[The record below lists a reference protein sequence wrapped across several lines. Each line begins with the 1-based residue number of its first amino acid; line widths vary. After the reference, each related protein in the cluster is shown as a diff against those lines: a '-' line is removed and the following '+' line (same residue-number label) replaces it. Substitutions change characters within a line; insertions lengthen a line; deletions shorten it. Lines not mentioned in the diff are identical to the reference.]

1 MNKQQKTIEL
11 LAPAKDKEIGI
22 TAVNCGADAVY
33 IGADRYGARA
43 MAGNTLKD
51 IEDLVKYAH
60 IYRSKVYVTVNTV
73 LRESEMEEAYPLIR
87 RLHNMGIDGLIIQD
101 MGILEL
107 ELPPVKLIAST
118 QTHNTTP
125 EKVKFLEDVG
135 FQRVILARE
144 LNLEEIRKIR
154 EKTNVELES
163 FVHGALCVSYSGQC
177 YMSWSMGRRSGN
189 RGVCAQ
195 PCRKAYSLIDS
206 KGLLLEKNKHLL
218 SLKDLN
224 LSDYLEEL
232 IDAGITSFKIE
243 GRLKEESYVKNIT
256 AFYRQKLDDILE
268 KRNLNRASVGKVIFD
283 FTPNPIKT
291 FNRDYT
297 SHFIEGRQKAIS
309 RMETPKFRGEFIGV
323 VTGKQKN
330 TIFIDTGK
338 SLTAGD
344 GICFLKGDNTFSGTY
359 VNRVD
364 KNVIK
369 VQDDRD
375 IETGT
380 KIYRNLDKQFMDE
393 LKKSKTRREIAV
405 SFSLDESDDSTV
417 LTVRDEE
424 GISVSIPWV
433 ITGEKANNKE
443 HYEEIIRKNLSK
455 LGNTEFYAEEVTVTA
470 KNPDFCSIKE
480 INAMRRDIIAKL
492 FHAREKAYKPDE
504 FPYEP
509 NTVPYPETS
518 LSFRSNVLNRNAC
531 NFYIHHGAKV
541 MESGAESGMD
551 LTGRIVMK
559 NRYCL
564 KYELNLCPVHDGKPA
579 TPIKEPLFLVD
590 EDKNRF
596 RLEFDCKNCFMEIRK
611 MD

>member
-1 MNKQQKTIEL
+1 MNKEQKNIEL
-11 LAPAKDKEIGI
+11 LAPAKDKETGI
-22 TAVNCGADAVY
+22 AAVNYGADAVY
-33 IGADRYGARA
+33 IGADRFGARA

-87 RLHNMGIDGLIIQD
+87 RLHNLGIDGLIIQD
-101 MGILEL
+101 MGIMEL
-107 ELPPVKLIAST
+107 DLPPVKLIAST

-154 EKTNVELES
+154 DKTNVELEF

-224 LSDYLEEL
+224 LSNYLEDL

-243 GRLKEESYVKNIT
+243 GRLKEESYVKNVT

-268 KRNLNRASVGKVIFD
+268 KRNLEKASVGKVIFD
-283 FTPNPIKT
+283 FSPNPIKT

-297 SHFIEGRQKAIS
+297 DHFIKGRQKAIS
-309 RMETPKFRGEFIGV
+309 RMETPKFRGEYIGIV
-323 VTGKQKN
+323 AGKQKN
-330 TIFIDTGK
+330 SIIIDTK
-338 SLTAGD
+338 KALTPGD
-344 GICFLKGDNTFSGTY
+344 GICFLTADNIFSGTY

-364 KNVIK
+364 KNVVK
-369 VQDDRD
+369 VQDDRN
-375 IETGT
+375 IVTGT

-393 LKKSKTRREIAV
+393 LKKSGTHREISV
-405 SFSLDESDDSTV
+405 SFSLVESDDSTI

-424 GISVSIPWV
+424 GISVSLPWV
-433 ITGEKANNKE
+433 ITGEKARNQE

-455 LGNTEFYAEEVTVTA
+455 LGNTEFYAEEVAISA
-470 KNPDFCSIKE
+470 KEPDFCSIKE
-480 INAMRRDIIAKL
+480 INAIRREIIGKL
-492 FHAREKAYKPDE
+492 FKAREKAYKPDE
-504 FPYEP
+504 FTHEP
-509 NTVPYPETS
+509 NTVPYPEKK
-518 LSFRSNVLNRNAC
+518 LSFRGNVLNRNAC
-531 NFYIHHGAKV
+531 NFYIRHGVKG
-541 MESGAESGMD
+541 MEPAVESGMD
-551 LTGRIVMK
+551 MTGKIVMT

-564 KYELNLCPVHDGKPA
+564 KYELNLCPIHDPKPA
-579 TPIKEPLFLVD
+579 TTIKEPLYLTD
-590 EDKNRF
+590 EDRNRF
-596 RLEFDCKNCFMEIRK
+596 RLEFDCKNCLMEIK
-611 MD
+611 KIN